1 MPLFQNRR
9 EAANELARS
18 LSYLKSEHP
27 IVLGL
32 ANAGVPIAETIATHL
47 EAPLDILLIER
58 LSAPSKPDHIVGAV
72 DEHGRISTITGTA
85 RWHHVT
91 SHELVEPARDA
102 FRNIQHRRG
111 RFRAIL
117 PELEVR
123 DRTVIIVSQ
132 GVATGAKMLG
142 AIASVR
148 DRGARKIIAAA
159 PAGATKATWHLNEM
173 ADSVVIP
180 HRPSKFVSVADFYS
194 EFSEVTDELVT
205 AIISKWVKSR
215 QPQEGTVRTLVM
227 KLINDA
233 KQALFCDLD
242 LPPGC
247 QRGSGPYPVVIFAHN
262 LEGDGQD
269 PRTQLISRRIA
280 KRGLIGV
287 RADFTGHGR
296 SEGDLSNAS
305 EARMLSDLTL
315 IHNSVIPL
323 DEADDGRMGLVGT
336 GSGALLCLELARQ
349 VPNIAAIVIRSPLSG
364 GEINVLKD
372 VTTPTLLIHAGLE
385 QSLDDSARGR
395 LPSKHQ
401 IVEIPDATALFN
413 DPISLEMMIGAS
425 VEWLA
430 DHLLGL
436 PSAAAAV
443 AESLGEAQPSTGP
456 S

>member
-1 MPLFQNRR
+1 MSLFQNRQ
-9 EAANELARS
+9 EEANELARS
-18 LSYLKSEHP
+18 LSYLKSEQP

-32 ANAGVPIAETIATHL
+32 ANAGVPIAEIVASHL

-91 SHELVEPARDA
+91 SHELVEPAREA

-123 DRTVIIVSQ
+123 DRTVIIVGQ

-180 HRPSKFVSVADFYS
+180 HRPSRFLSVADFYA

-205 AIISKWVKSR
+205 AIISKWVKTR
-215 QPQEGTVRTLVM
+215 KPQEGTVRTLVM
-227 KLINDA
+227 KLINEA
-233 KQALFCDLD
+233 RQALFCELD

-262 LEGDGQD
+262 LESDGQD
-269 PRTQLISRRIA
+269 PRAQLISRRIA

-296 SEGDLSNAS
+296 SEGELSDATRT
-305 EARMLSDLTL
+305 RMLGDLNL
-315 IHNSVIPL
+315 IHNSILPL
-323 DEADDGRMGLVGT
+323 DEADESRIGLVGT
-336 GSGALLCLELARQ
+336 GTGANLCLELPQ
-349 VPNIAAIVIRSPLSG
+349 KVPNIASIVIRSPLAG
-364 GEINVLKD
+364 TELEAMQQVE
-372 VTTPTLLIHAGLE
+372 TPTLLIHAGLE
-385 QSLDDSARGR
+385 ISIDELARDR
-395 LPSKHQ
+395 LPSRHQ
-401 IVEIPDATALFN
+401 VVEIPEATALFN

-425 VEWLA
+425 VEWLV
-430 DHLLGL
+430 DHLTGL
-436 PSAAAAV
+436 PSSAV
-443 AESLGEAQPSTGP
+443 AMAEAVGEAETSAE
-456 S
+456 SS